1 MNTHNLLRALTSEND
16 KTPIIFELLNLKSD
30 TDQIYALAKATRDR
44 VFGNKIL
51 LRGIIEFSSFCRC
64 RCSYCG
70 IGAGRRKSGYRMTKE
85 EILEQ
90 CADGKQAGYATFVLQ
105 SGEDPTYSV
114 KDICDILSEIHNR
127 FNVAVTLS
135 IGEFAPQEYARFH
148 ASGCDRY
155 LLRFET
161 SNASLYAALHEGQTL
176 ESRLEC
182 IENIK
187 KSGIQVGSGF
197 LIGISPDLNDLAKDI
212 ALTTTLALD
221 MIGCGPFIADNDTP
235 LAGRSF
241 PWDPEIALR
250 TMAILR
256 ILNPLSHIPST
267 TAFDVLIPTGRDE
280 LLKSCANVY
289 MPNITRQKYRADYQ
303 LYPGKPGIDEDCS
316 VSMEKAIARIRRC
329 GLEPSFVR
337 GDSLLKTTFPNFMV
351 DK

>member
-1 MNTHNLLRALTSEND
+1 MNVKNLLKSLISETV
-16 KTPIIFELLNLKSD
+16 KTPIIYELLNLKSD
-30 TDQIYALAKATRDR
+30 TDQIYALAKATRDK
-44 VFGNKIL
+44 VFGKKIL

-64 RCSYCG
+64 RCAYCG

-90 CADGKQAGYATFVLQ
+90 CAEGKQAGYATFVLQ
-105 SGEDPTYSV
+105 SGEDPAYSV
-114 KDICDILSEIHNR
+114 SDISDILSEIHNR

-135 IGEFAPQEYARFH
+135 SGEFTSDEYARFH

-161 SNASLYAALHEGQTL
+161 SNSSLYSSLHEGQTL

-187 KSGIQVGSGF
+187 KVGIQAGSGF
-197 LIGISPDLNDLAKDI
+197 LIGISPDLNDLANDI
-212 ALTTTLALD
+212 ALTTALGLD
-221 MIGCGPFIADNDTP
+221 MIGCGPFIADDDTP

-241 PWDPEIALR
+241 PWAPEIALR

-267 TAFDVLIPTGRDE
+267 TAFDVLTPTGRDD
-280 LLKSCANVY
+280 LLKISANVY
-289 MPNITRQKYRADYQ
+289 MPNITWQKYRADYQ

-316 VSMEKAIARIRRC
+316 ISMEKAVARIRRC

-337 GDSLLKTTFPNFMV
+337 GDSLLKTHTNSMV